1 MTQRIKPSI
10 LALGIALSVAAPGAL
25 AAEAGFERM
34 KFKDYLLMLRDAHLA
49 HQKKNFD
56 RALELYQRNACGGD
70 KGSQFALGSMYL
82 LGEGT
87 APDAL
92 TAYAWLKSAAE
103 AKEPRYLK
111 AVASLEAAIP
121 PEHRAA
127 ADAAAKQIIQR
138 YGLAATHQNCDMRA
152 EAGTRIS
159 EQECKPPVDIR
170 NSMVEVKY
178 CE

>member
-1 MTQRIKPSI
+1 MNRRLSI
-10 LALGIALSVAAPGAL
+10 LASLALVPVLGFPPAHATEP
-25 AAEAGFERM
+25 GFERM
-34 KFKDYLLMLRDAHLA
+34 KFKDYLLILRDAHLA
-49 HQKKNFD
+49 HQKKQFD

-87 APDAL
+87 AQDAL

-121 PEHRAA
+121 AEHRAA
-127 ADAAAKQIIQR
+127 AAAAANKVIAL
-138 YGLAATHQNCDMRA
+138 YGLAATHQKCDMRA
-152 EAGTRIS
+152 EAGTRIA
-159 EQECKPPVDIR
+159 EQECNPPVDIR
-170 NSMVEVKY
+170 NSMVEVKL

>member
-1 MTQRIKPSI
+1 MKLRVSMLAPLA
-10 LALGIALSVAAPGAL
+10 LALGCPPAGAT
-25 AAEAGFERM
+25 EPGFERM
-34 KFKDYLLMLRDAHLA
+34 KFEDYLLILRDAHLA
-49 HQKKNFD
+49 RQKKQFE
-56 RALELYQRNACGGD
+56 RALSLYQRNACGGD

-111 AVASLEAAIP
+111 AVASLEDAIP

-127 ADAAAKQIIQR
+127 ADAAARKVIES

-152 EAGTRIS
+152 EAGTRIA

-170 NSMVEVKY
+170 NSMVEVKL